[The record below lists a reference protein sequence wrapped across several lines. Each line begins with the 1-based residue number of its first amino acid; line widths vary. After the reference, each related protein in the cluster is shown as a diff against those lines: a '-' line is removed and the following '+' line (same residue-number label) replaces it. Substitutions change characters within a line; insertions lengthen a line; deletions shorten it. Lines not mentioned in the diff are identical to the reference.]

1 MSAATDFARLKSLP
15 PAEAVAYMAGRE
27 LVGET
32 FNAYDLWRDQHGRA
46 FTVSRLARADL
57 LEALQQSLAKSV
69 AGELSRRDWISST
82 EKLLKDAGWWGVKEV
97 TDPRTGELLQTRF
110 NHARLQLI
118 FDTNVRQAQA
128 AGQWQR
134 LLRNRRTHPFARY
147 VTMDDDRVR
156 PLHRAWHGV
165 TLPLDAPWWSTH
177 RPPNGWRCR
186 CRIIGVTQRDY
197 DQGTFDDRGNLQ
209 DGDDAPLQQRP
220 MQKQAPQD
228 GDVEWRNPA
237 TGRLERIPR
246 GVDPGFDYNAG
257 TEGASRAFEELVQAK
272 LARLSPGM
280 RKAAEGAGIRRPVIA
295 KEVPGQDSWKSLG
308 LADLRTMK
316 PEGSAPDLLPM
327 AHDLGA
333 AVQALREVLGVPVDG
348 LRFVETPVGKVSILD
363 RLLPHV
369 VEKRGD
375 ARERYGRFIL
385 PTLTRPDEVW
395 STAYDDDTTR
405 QRFIKLF
412 AGAKYDILVVVR
424 EQADGSVLWNVINRD
439 RKGMNALRVG
449 TPVYRR
455 EGDE

>member
-1 MSAATDFARLKSLP
+1 
-15 PAEAVAYMAGRE
+15 
-27 LVGET
+27 
-32 FNAYDLWRDQHGRA
+32 
-46 FTVSRLARADL
+46 
-57 LEALQQSLAKSV
+57 
-69 AGELSRRDWISST
+69 
-82 EKLLKDAGWWGVKEV
+82 
-97 TDPRTGELLQTRF
+97 
-110 NHARLQLI
+110 
-118 FDTNVRQAQA
+118 
-128 AGQWQR
+128 
-134 LLRNRRTHPFARY
+134 
-147 VTMDDDRVR
+147 
-156 PLHRAWHGV
+156 
-165 TLPLDAPWWSTH
+165 
-177 RPPNGWRCR
+177 
-186 CRIIGVTQRDY
+186 
-197 DQGTFDDRGNLQ
+197 
-209 DGDDAPLQQRP
+209 
-220 MQKQAPQD
+220 
-228 GDVEWRNPA
+228 
-237 TGRLERIPR
+237 
-246 GVDPGFDYNAG
+246 
-257 TEGASRAFEELVQAK
+257 
-272 LARLSPGM
+272 M